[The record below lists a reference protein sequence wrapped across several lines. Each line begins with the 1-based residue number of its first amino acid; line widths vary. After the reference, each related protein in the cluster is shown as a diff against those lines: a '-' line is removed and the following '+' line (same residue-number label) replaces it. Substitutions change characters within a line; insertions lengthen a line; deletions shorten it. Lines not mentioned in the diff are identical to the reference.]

1 MQGGVLHLE
10 ELAGSK
16 SSERGR
22 TRERGGGS
30 QLGVFKIQEE
40 EDEQGDDGISW
51 NIFGQILS
59 NLQLDDV
66 RLKK

>member
-22 TRERGGGS
+22 TRERGGG
-30 QLGVFKIQEE
+30 V
-40 EDEQGDDGISW
+40 SW
-51 NIFGQILS
+51 EFL
-59 NLQLDDV
+59 
-66 RLKK
+66 RFRRKKTSKEMME